1 MRELRLVN
9 RYFQPKFI
17 LDIGAN
23 TGGWYGEGKIAFGE
37 DVTIISVEG
46 NIYCEQELLK
56 NNPNSIIA
64 LLSDKEHYQDFFLN
78 SSFLLS
84 TGSSIYRELSQHFS
98 HDNAKCVRIKTKT
111 LDKLFAKLSFDLIKL
126 DTQGSELDILRG
138 GLHTLQKAKGCIIEV
153 SHKPYNLGAP
163 LSHEVV
169 NFMLEQNFLLKETLS
184 TNGELHQSDYLFI
197 NEWWLNCY
205 EKITKE

>member
-1 MRELRLVN
+1 MNLSLVN
-9 RYFQPKFI
+9 KYFHPKLI

-23 TGGWYGEGKIAFGE
+23 TGGWFIKAKEAFGG
-37 DVTIISVEG
+37 DTTIISVEA
-46 NIYCEQELLK
+46 NIHCKKFLFK
-56 NNPNSIIA
+56 NNPYSIIA
-64 LLSDKEHYQDFFLN
+64 LLSYKEHYQDFFLN

-84 TGSSIYRELSQHFS
+84 TGSSIYKELSEHFS
-98 HDNAKCVRIKTKT
+98 YDNARCLSIKTKT
-111 LDKLFAKLSFDLIKL
+111 LDRLFAKLSFDLIKL
-126 DTQGSELDILRG
+126 DTQGSELDILKG
-138 GLHTLQKAKGCIIEV
+138 GIHTLKKAKGCIIEV

-169 NFMLEQNFLLKETLS
+169 NFMLEHKFLLKETLS
-184 TNGELHQSDYLFI
+184 THAAVDQSDYLFI

>member
-1 MRELRLVN
+1 MNLSLVN
-9 RYFQPKFI
+9 KYFHPKLI

-23 TGGWYGEGKIAFGE
+23 TGAWFIKAQEAFG
-37 DVTIISVEG
+37 DDTIIISVEG
-46 NIYCEQELLK
+46 NIYCEQTLLSS
-56 NNPNSIIA
+56 NPNSIIA

-84 TGSSIYRELSQHFS
+84 TGSSIYKELSQHFS
-98 HDNAKCVRIKTKT
+98 HDNTKCVRIKTKT
-111 LDKLFAKLSFDLIKL
+111 LDRLFAKLSFDLIKL
-126 DTQGSELDILRG
+126 DTQGSELDILKG
-138 GLHTLQKAKGCIIEV
+138 GIHTLKKAKGCIIEV

-184 TNGELHQSDYLFI
+184 TDAAVHQSDYLFI

>member
-9 RYFQPKFI
+9 KYFQPKDI

-23 TGGWYGEGKIAFGE
+23 TGSWYISAKKAFGW
-37 DVTIISVEG
+37 DANVISVEG
-46 NIYCEQELLK
+46 NIHCKKLLFK
-56 NNPNSIIA
+56 TNPNSVIA

-78 SSFLLS
+78 SEYLLS

-98 HDNAKCVRIKTKT
+98 HDNTKCIRIKTTT
-111 LDKLFAKLSFDLIKL
+111 LDKLFSRLTFDLIKL

-138 GLHTLQKAKGCIIEV
+138 GLHTLKKAKGCIVEV

-184 TNGELHQSDYLFI
+184 TNPEVHQSDYLFI